1 MKTIDIL
8 ESKIKEALVMK
19 TKLEEQQQQLK
30 EEIEQLRGSV
40 SQLEIEKE
48 KTKQTIDMIIE
59 KEYIHSLASF
69 LEERLKENTS
79 QVIDL
84 NIPYPLLLA
93 IFKIAD
99 DFFRTKTELE
109 EFKKRAEDR
118 SKQLVQILDDALE
131 NGDTFVPASDVEQP
145 TRPSLSN
152 QEELFK

>member
-1 MKTIDIL
+1 MKSI
-8 ESKIKEALVMK
+8 KIKVYNREYNIK
-19 TKLEEQQQQLK
+19 TDADE
-30 EEIEQLRGSV
+30 
-40 SQLEIEKE
+40 
-48 KTKQTIDMIIE
+48 
-59 KEYIHSLASF
+59 EYIHSLASF

-118 SKQLVQILDDALE
+118 SKQLVRILDDALK
-131 NGDTFVPASDVEQP
+131 NGDTFVPASDVEEP
-145 TRPSLSN
+145 TGSSLSQ

>member
-59 KEYIHSLASF
+59 KVELYI
-69 LEERLKENTS
+69 R
-79 QVIDL
+79 
-84 NIPYPLLLA
+84 
-93 IFKIAD
+93 
-99 DFFRTKTELE
+99 
-109 EFKKRAEDR
+109 RAE
-118 SKQLVQILDDALE
+118 A
-131 NGDTFVPASDVEQP
+131 
-145 TRPSLSN
+145 
-152 QEELFK
+152 

>member
-1 MKTIDIL
+1 MKSI
-8 ESKIKEALVMK
+8 KIKIYNREYNIK
-19 TKLEEQQQQLK
+19 TDADE
-30 EEIEQLRGSV
+30 
-40 SQLEIEKE
+40 
-48 KTKQTIDMIIE
+48 
-59 KEYIHSLASF
+59 EYIHSLASF

-93 IFKIAD
+93 VFKIAD

-118 SKQLVQILDDALE
+118 SKQLVQILDDALK
-131 NGDTFVPASDVEQP
+131 NGDTYAA
-145 TRPSLSN
+145 PSEISKPKSHTDDQ

>member
-1 MKTIDIL
+1 MKSI
-8 ESKIKEALVMK
+8 KIKVYNREYNIK
-19 TKLEEQQQQLK
+19 TDADE
-30 EEIEQLRGSV
+30 
-40 SQLEIEKE
+40 
-48 KTKQTIDMIIE
+48 
-59 KEYIHSLASF
+59 EYIHSLASF

-131 NGDTFVPASDVEQP
+131 NRDTFVPASDVDVNEP